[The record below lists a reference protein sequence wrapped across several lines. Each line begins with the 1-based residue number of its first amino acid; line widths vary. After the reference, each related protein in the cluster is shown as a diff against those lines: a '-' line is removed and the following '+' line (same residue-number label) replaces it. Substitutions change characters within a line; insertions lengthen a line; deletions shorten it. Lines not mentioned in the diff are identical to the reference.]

1 MYIQGFVL
9 AVKADR
15 EEDYRRLAE
24 MAAGIFKE
32 HGATRV
38 VEAWEDDVPEGEL
51 TSFPMAVK
59 REPGEKVVFS
69 WIEYP
74 DRATA
79 ERSMQLTMEDERM
92 SDDTTLHEIMSGARM
107 IWGGFRTIVDA

>member
-9 AVKADR
+9 TVKADR
-15 EEDYRRLAE
+15 EADYIEIAR

-38 VEAWEDDVPEGEL
+38 VEAWEVDVPEGEL

-92 SDDTTLHEIMSGARM
+92 SANTELGEIISGARM